1 VHLKSVQCDFNRQY
15 NFSVAELAA
24 GKESTF
30 DIKASK
36 LALSSILRPALL
48 YLPI

>member
-1 VHLKSVQCDFNRQY
+1 
-15 NFSVAELAA
+15 VAELAA
-24 GKESTF
+24 GKKSTF

-36 LALSSILRPALL
+36 LALLSILRPALL